1 MYITSIYIYSI
12 KGRIYAQK
20 LQILFSKIQTMIHT
34 ALCKHNRKDNVKIY
48 EYMFSISRS
57 KNVGNIPKIES
68 LFTFY
73 IAV

>member
-1 MYITSIYIYSI
+1 MHKNCKYYLVKFRPCYIV
-12 KGRIYAQK
+12 
-20 LQILFSKIQTMIHT
+20 
-34 ALCKHNRKDNVKIY
+34 LCKHNRKDNVKIY